1 MPHSP
6 SSAIMYERASA
17 EGLLWKS

>member
-6 SSAIMYERASA
+6 SSAIMYERALA